1 VVPEVVG
8 SKPIS
13 HPIKRASSSTGRAA
27 VSKTAS
33 WRFESFLARLNK
45 SNISRISTVKQNNMY
60 VTKVNYQLE
69 DGHKTTAEFTNKYG
83 HPMEGFVELDEFYIR
98 FRAEGS
104 NRGMR
109 WESVAF
115 NQESDEEMKEVF
127 VKINEVT
134 FVQ

>member
-1 VVPEVVG
+1 
-8 SKPIS
+8 
-13 HPIKRASSSTGRAA
+13 
-27 VSKTAS
+27 
-33 WRFESFLARLNK
+33 
-45 SNISRISTVKQNNMY
+45 MY

-69 DGHKTTAEFTNKYG
+69 DGHKTTAEFTNQHG

>member
-1 VVPEVVG
+1 
-8 SKPIS
+8 
-13 HPIKRASSSTGRAA
+13 
-27 VSKTAS
+27 
-33 WRFESFLARLNK
+33 
-45 SNISRISTVKQNNMY
+45 
-60 VTKVNYQLE
+60 
-69 DGHKTTAEFTNKYG
+69 
-83 HPMEGFVELDEFYIR
+83 MEGFVELDEFYIR

-104 NRGMR
+104 NRGMC

>member
-1 VVPEVVG
+1 MVPEVVG

-45 SNISRISTVKQNNMY
+45 SNISRISTIKQSNMY

-69 DGHKTTAEFTNKYG
+69 DGHKTTVEFTNKYG

-98 FRAEGS
+98 FRADGS
-104 NRGMR
+104 KYGMR
-109 WESVAF
+109 WESTTF
-115 NQESDEEMKEVF
+115 DQTSDEQIDNMF
-127 VKINEVT
+127 VQINEVT

>member
-1 VVPEVVG
+1 
-8 SKPIS
+8 
-13 HPIKRASSSTGRAA
+13 
-27 VSKTAS
+27 
-33 WRFESFLARLNK
+33 
-45 SNISRISTVKQNNMY
+45 MY

-69 DGHKTTAEFTNKYG
+69 DGHKTTAEFTNQYG

-98 FRAEGS
+98 FRADNS
-104 NRGMR
+104 NYGMR

-115 NQESDEEMKEVF
+115 NQESDEEMKDVL

>member
-1 VVPEVVG
+1 
-8 SKPIS
+8 
-13 HPIKRASSSTGRAA
+13 
-27 VSKTAS
+27 
-33 WRFESFLARLNK
+33 
-45 SNISRISTVKQNNMY
+45 MY

-69 DGHKTTAEFTNKYG
+69 DGHKTTVEFTNQYG

-98 FRAEGS
+98 FRAENS
-104 NRGMR
+104 NRNMR

-115 NQESDEEMKEVF
+115 NQESDEEMKDVF